1 MQEIANNVYIEDQYS
16 GITLGAICLPHGLV
30 QIDAPPSIED
40 GRSWRASLLGLGGGS
55 ERVLISLDAH
65 PDRTLG
71 ARSMECT
78 TIVHEKTAQIF
89 RNRPSLFKGQGDDT
103 GSEWES
109 IPNLGNLRWA
119 TPEIIFSHQMALE
132 WGETSVL
139 LEHKPGSRAG
149 AIWVTLPG
157 YKVVFV
163 GDAIVKQQPPFLAHA
178 NLPLWIDSLEALL
191 SDEYRGFTVVSGRGG
206 ACAAVT
212 IRNQLDFLTEVQ
224 KELGKLASRKASS
237 DATEKLVGPLLAHFK
252 FPAGRQDQYE
262 QRLRYGL
269 RNCYSRNFNT
279 ASKVEEE

>member
-1 MQEIANNVYIEDQYS
+1 MQEIANNVYIEDQYP
-16 GITLGAICLPHGLV
+16 GITLGAVCLPHGLI

-40 GRSWRASLLGLGGGS
+40 GRSWRASLIGLGGGS

-89 RNRPSLFKGQGDDT
+89 RNRPSMFKGQGDDT

-132 WGETSVL
+132 WGETSVQ

-163 GDAIVKQQPPFLAHA
+163 GDAIVKQQPPFIAHA
-178 NLPLWIDSLEALL
+178 NLPAWIESLEDLL
-191 SDEYRGFTVVSGRGG
+191 SDNFRGYTVVSGRGG
-206 ACAAVT
+206 TCASVT
-212 IRNQLDFLTEVQ
+212 IRSQLDFLTEAQ
-224 KELGKLASRKASS
+224 KEMDKLAARKASPE
-237 DATEKLVGPLLAHFK
+237 ATEKLVAPLLAHFK
-252 FPAGRQDQYE
+252 FPASRQDQYE

-269 RNCYSRNFNT
+269 RNCYSRNFN
-279 ASKVEEE
+279 AAHKVEEE

>member
-1 MQEIANNVYIEDQYS
+1 MQEIATNVYIEDQYP
-16 GITLGAICLPHGLV
+16 GITLGAVCLPRGLI
-30 QIDAPPSIED
+30 QIDAPPFLED

-55 ERVLISLDAH
+55 ERVLINLDAH

-78 TIVHEKTAQIF
+78 TIVHEKTAHIF
-89 RNRPSLFKGQGDDT
+89 RNRPSLLKGQGDDS
-103 GSEWES
+103 GSEWETV
-109 IPNLGNLRWA
+109 PNLSNLRWA
-119 TPEIIFSHQMALE
+119 TPEIVFSHQMALE

-178 NLPLWIDSLEALL
+178 NLPVWIEALEDLL
-191 SDEYRGFTVVSGRGG
+191 SDNYRGFTVVSGRGG
-206 ACAAVT
+206 TCATVT
-212 IRNQLDFLTEVQ
+212 IRNQLDFLIEVR
-224 KELGKLASRKASS
+224 KELDKLTSRKASL
-237 DATEKLVGPLLAHFK
+237 DAVDKLVEPLLAHFK
-252 FPAGRQDQYE
+252 YPASRQDQYA

-269 RNCYSRNFNT
+269 RNCYSRNFSA
-279 ASKVEEE
+279 ASKEEE